1 MTDAGSIRRT
11 PRGPFAIVFSI
22 VLMNSIG
29 FGIIVPVMP
38 SLIMEVAD
46 VELARA
52 ALLGGV
58 LSVAY
63 AIMQVFFAPVLG
75 NLADAYGRKRVLLVS
90 VFMFGVDFLVM
101 AIAPAF
107 GWLVVGRLIAG
118 IASSTN
124 SVANAYVADI
134 SPPEERAGNYGLMG
148 AAFGVGFIVGPVVGG
163 LLAEF
168 GTRAPFLGASALGFA
183 NALFVALFL
192 RESLAQKDRRPFQ
205 FVRANPL
212 GAIRQFRSST
222 VVTAL
227 LFVTFVTA
235 VAHFVL
241 PATWSFYTIERF
253 DWSPQQIGYSLALV
267 GIMMVLVQGGL
278 TPWIVPRWGAPRA
291 AFIGLVFAIV
301 GYVGYAISPFG
312 WMLFVVIVPHALS
325 GLSMP
330 AMQSMMTER
339 VGADSQGELQGA
351 IGSANSLAAVLGPP
365 SMTLLFGLFS
375 NRDAVWYFPGAAFV
389 LASLLTLVGI
399 VVLVRVTTGAG
410 LAKGASG

>member
-1 MTDAGSIRRT
+1 MTDTRKT
-11 PRGPFAIVFSI
+11 PRGAFAIVFSI

-38 SLIMEVAD
+38 ALIMDVAD
-46 VELARA
+46 VDLAEA

-58 LSVAY
+58 LSVSY

-90 VFMFGVDFLVM
+90 VFTFGIDFLVM
-101 AIAPAF
+101 AMAPVFA
-107 GWLVVGRLIAG
+107 WLVVGRLIAG

-148 AAFGVGFIVGPVVGG
+148 AAFGVGFIVGPVIGG

-168 GTRAPFLGASALGFA
+168 GARAPFLGAAVLGFA
-183 NALFVALFL
+183 NALFVFLCL
-192 RESLAQKDRRPFQ
+192 RESLGESDRRPFR
-205 FVRANPL
+205 FVRANPV
-212 GAIRQFRSST
+212 GALRQFRGST
-222 VVTAL
+222 VVMAL
-227 LFVTFVTA
+227 LFVTFVVA

-253 DWSPQQIGYSLALV
+253 AWSPQQIGYSLALV
-267 GIMMVLVQGGL
+267 GIMMVIVQGGL
-278 TPWIVPRWGAPRA
+278 TPWIVPRWGVPKSALV
-291 AFIGLVFAIV
+291 GLVFAIL
-301 GYVGYAISPFG
+301 GYVGYAVSPLG
-312 WMLFVVIVPHALS
+312 WMMFVVIVPHALS

-339 VGADSQGELQGA
+339 VSADSQGELQGA
-351 IGSANSLAAVLGPP
+351 IGSANSMAAVLGPP
-365 SMTLLFGLFS
+365 LMTVLFGVFS
-375 NRDAVWYFPGAAFV
+375 DRDAFFYLPGAAFFM
-389 LASLLTLVGI
+389 AATLTLVGCM
-399 VVLVRVTTGAG
+399 VLLRVTAAG
-410 LAKGASG
+410 STQE